1 MLYISIMDIKK
12 YYLLNA
18 DKDTILENSI
28 HKDNKEY
35 VRIID
40 VAKIDEDFLDCLQS
54 NYYQVYERTD
64 EYLIIVPIVMMLPP

>member
-1 MLYISIMDIKK
+1 MDIKK
-12 YYLLNA
+12 YFLLNA

-35 VRIID
+35 VKIID
-40 VAKIDEDFLDCLQS
+40 TAKIDEDFLDCLQS
-54 NYYQVYERTD
+54 NNYQVYDRTD